1 MTRQVEP
8 DLRLEYLMNT
18 KTQDV
23 VTGVKLVG
31 ERFQL
36 DFYHKTFCLTRG
48 IRGWR
53 WVGDTVE

>member
-8 DLRLEYLMNT
+8 DLLCLEYLMNT

-31 ERFQL
+31 ERSQL
-36 DFYHKTFCLTRG
+36 DFYHKTFCLTR
-48 IRGWR
+48 